1 MDGIER
7 KLLGVCG
14 FGKVVV
20 NAVADVDV
28 KIFSA
33 KGGITFSGIG
43 NKAL

>member
-33 KGGITFSGIG
+33 KGGESLS
-43 NKAL
+43 AVSAPRR